1 MALMQMKHDVDP
13 KQALTEALGDLSN
26 VDLAA
31 NNVLVAVYIRPN
43 QTKSGIFLTD
53 RAVDED
59 RWQGKVG
66 LVVKTGPLAYDEEC
80 ERLTGVKYA
89 VGDWVF
95 FRASDGWSLN
105 VNGVLCRV
113 LADTKIVGKTASCDD
128 VW

>member
-13 KQALTEALGDLSN
+13 KQALTDALGDLSN
-26 VDLAA
+26 VEISA

-53 RAVDED
+53 RATDED

-66 LVVKTGPLAYDEEC
+66 LVVKTGPKAFDAEC
-80 ERLTGVKYA
+80 MELTGAKYD

-113 LADTKIVGKTASCDD
+113 LQDTRIVGKTASCDD